1 MDFFRQKIE
10 QTLGI
15 LHTCNNPLL
24 WSVKCYEPFLKNI
37 QMFNLLNVF
46 LKKVRKQKATSIE
59 QTQYSKSKNKT
70 ITHTCI
76 H

>member
-15 LHTCNNPLL
+15 LHNNPLL
-24 WSVKCYEPFLKNI
+24 WSVECYEPFLKNI
-37 QMFNLLNVF
+37 QMFNLLKVF
-46 LKKVRKQKATSIE
+46 LKKVRERKQKATSIE

-76 H
+76 Y